1 MNTLNQALALAQ
13 EKQIA
18 IGHFNIADL
27 EMLKAI
33 FESAKDLSQE
43 AGYKIPVI
51 IGVSEGERD
60 YIGIPEVVALI
71 GAMRESHDYPIFLNA
86 DHTGSVERSKEAID
100 AGFDAV
106 IIDQAKLPIEENI
119 SATKAVVDYAKSVN
133 YSGLIEAELGYIGSG
148 SKVLESLPEGA
159 AITEDAV
166 TKVEEAVRFVSETGV
181 DLFAP
186 AVGNVHG
193 MLAKGKNPNLFIE
206 RIKEISAATGK
217 PLVLHGGSGISD
229 ADFTL
234 AIDAGVR
241 IVHISTE
248 LRRAWR
254 EATEKGLADDSE
266 QIAPYKVMEP
276 VLRIMEEVVKS
287 RLRLFNKL

>member
-1 MNTLNQALALAQ
+1 MNTLRDALALAQ

-27 EMLKAI
+27 EMRKAI

-71 GAMRESHDYPIFLNA
+71 KAMRESHDYPIFLNA
-86 DHTGSVERSKEAID
+86 DHTSSVERSKEAID

-133 YSGLIEAELGYIGSG
+133 YSGFIEAELGYIGSG

-166 TKVEEAVRFVSETGV
+166 TKVEEAVRFVTETGI

-206 RIKEISAATGK
+206 RIKEIATATAK

-229 ADFTL
+229 SDFTS
-234 AIDAGVR
+234 AIEAGVR
-241 IVHISTE
+241 IIHISTE

-254 EATEKGLADDSE
+254 EATEKGLANDSE

-276 VLRIMEEVVKS
+276 VLSIMESVVKS